1 MEMLDK
7 KDVSRAH
14 WIWDEKNFCYIC
26 SKCHYDFDYNGSYA
40 IFDHNAANSYCPNC
54 GARMRLDKTEVIN
67 ATN

>member
-1 MEMLDK
+1 METLDK

-26 SKCHYDFDYNGSYA
+26 SEYHYDFDYNGSYA

>member
-26 SKCHYDFDYNGSYA
+26 SECHYDFDYNGSYA

-54 GARMRLDKTEVIN
+54 GA
-67 ATN
+67 